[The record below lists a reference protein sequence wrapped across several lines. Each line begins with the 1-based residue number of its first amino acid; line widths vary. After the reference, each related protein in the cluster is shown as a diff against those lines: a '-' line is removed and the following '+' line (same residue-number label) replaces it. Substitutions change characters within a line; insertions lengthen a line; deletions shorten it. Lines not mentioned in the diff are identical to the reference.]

1 MVCGYFVII
10 KCSVYLSYRQGAENK
25 VCFVSVKKDN
35 LRSTEV
41 TLTTTAGIT
50 AKTGIIAGIA
60 VALVAAIVVGI
71 IYLRRRKTRKRGTF
85 MRKRY
90 E

>member
-1 MVCGYFVII
+1 
-10 KCSVYLSYRQGAENK
+10 

-50 AKTGIIAGIA
+50 TKTGIIAGIA